1 MEALRKYYIMFL
13 KDNLTE
19 KLFTEYYGVY
29 DEDMNLNTI
38 NYEKAKIEEIEKLV
52 DFVLEKLNN
61 MV

>member
-38 NYEKAKIEEIEKLV
+38 NYEETKIEEIEKLV